1 MKKRAAALTACVL
14 LCFLLAGCVEGEKG
28 GGPTINDMTMP
39 AVSDAASPAG
49 GSVDVDVPA
58 GKTVAGGTAGTG
70 TEGKTGGDAID
81 ALCSCEVPESY
92 RIDISMKL
100 EEKFKKGPN
109 AFIVPFELKG
119 RIRAISSSPAK
130 MDIRVN
136 SRARFASED
145 IDYAAEVYM
154 EKTGDGYTSYSN
166 ETGEWVRTVRSGGG
180 ALAVTLKKE
189 DWDALALSARGAK
202 PAGYEDVGGVTA
214 KKTEASVRAREVYAL
229 FGEQLSCVIPGMQ
242 TASPDDKASGE
253 SMRMFVYTSES
264 GEVLQLRFD
273 AGAAWGKLVGDS
285 FATRSTDEFDVSVQ
299 NVEIRLT
306 VSEFNAVESFDVPQK
321 ALNAIKTA
329 GPSPSDGEGKGAS
342 PSGL

>member
-14 LCFLLAGCVEGEKG
+14 LCFLSAGCVEGEKG

-119 RIRAISSSPAK
+119 RIRAISGPPAK